1 MYPVASP
8 DQQAIA
14 GPEPPG
20 LRQSVA
26 RLFGK
31 GGVPDV
37 KKALGRTEDIEYIQK
52 AYNRARAVNF
62 EHRQVLERTWLL
74 HRLDYLGRQWTTCT
88 RGRGW
93 VDKRLAKRVP
103 RPVTNEIRVAAN
115 AILSVFQ
122 AVQLGTIVTPNSNDP
137 RNVSTAETADRLVP
151 LIAEE
156 HEMEQVMALHDF
168 WTIVCGS
175 AILHPWWDKN
185 GEGSTVLQP
194 FEECQSCKTVYP
206 PEKLVGSIQC
216 PKCGAIDFGKA
227 QMGRMISAGRG
238 RTDVISPLEW
248 ASNPQIANF

>member
-37 KKALGRTEDIEYIQK
+37 KKALGRTEDIEFVRE
-52 AYNRARAVNF
+52 AYKKTRAINF
-62 EHRQVLERTWLL
+62 ENRQVFERMWWRNLL
-74 HRLDYLGRQWTTCT
+74 YYFGRQWITYT

-93 VDKRLAKRVP
+93 VDKRLAKWVP

-122 AVQLGTIVTPNSNDP
+122 AV
-137 RNVSTAETADRLVP
+137 
-151 LIAEE
+151 
-156 HEMEQVMALHDF
+156 
-168 WTIVCGS
+168 
-175 AILHPWWDKN
+175 
-185 GEGSTVLQP
+185 
-194 FEECQSCKTVYP
+194 
-206 PEKLVGSIQC
+206 
-216 PKCGAIDFGKA
+216 
-227 QMGRMISAGRG
+227 
-238 RTDVISPLEW
+238 
-248 ASNPQIANF
+248 